1 MKRGE
6 VWWASL
12 PLPFGRRPVVIV
24 QSNPFNQSRLKS
36 VVVALVT
43 SNLSLESAP
52 GNVRLP
58 AGEGGVRKASVVNVT
73 QILTVDRALL
83 TGRLGVLAPERQLLV
98 DAGLRLVLGLA
109 EASRAGV
116 MDSAARYAVR
126 TRRVSPRGAPVSSRA
141 KRGVT

>member
-58 AGEGGVRKASVVNVT
+58 EGEGGVRKASVVNVT
-73 QILTVDRALL
+73 QLLTIDRALL
-83 TGRLGVLAPERQLLV
+83 VDQLGMLTTERQQRV
-98 DAGLRLVLGLA
+98 DAGLRLVLGLTG
-109 EASRAGV
+109 RVDKPGV
-116 MDSAARYAVR
+116 MEAAAEYAVR
-126 TRRVSPRGAPVSSRA
+126 ARRVSIPRR
-141 KRGVT
+141 